1 MKQKI
6 KRWIIYF
13 ILMAIFFVLFY
24 LILEKIYWIFINEKV
39 TTEKNNDD
47 LLILKNIIQSILSF
61 FFANVVNIFRLRFD
75 TKKENDKDIPYLHM
89 NILDVSGI
97 RRHLKKSTSPEVII
111 GTGTYFIYVNIRIE
125 NVGEGILENCKLAD
139 TKLKNVR
146 LSAKDNT
153 NILLRIYVDGYGIVD
168 EILHIKFSFSDTKE
182 RYYKKEF
189 RMKLKASENDETV
202 AEIVASK
209 KQRRTRQWQK

>member
-61 FFANVVNIFRLRFD
+61 FFANVVNIVFD
-75 TKKENDKDIPYLHM
+75 
-89 NILDVSGI
+89 S
-97 RRHLKKSTSPEVII
+97 
-111 GTGTYFIYVNIRIE
+111 
-125 NVGEGILENCKLAD
+125 
-139 TKLKNVR
+139 
-146 LSAKDNT
+146 
-153 NILLRIYVDGYGIVD
+153 
-168 EILHIKFSFSDTKE
+168 
-182 RYYKKEF
+182 
-189 RMKLKASENDETV
+189 
-202 AEIVASK
+202 
-209 KQRRTRQWQK
+209 